1 MATEAIVSPHHG
13 VHAERHWLI
22 EWLTTTDHKKIGMMY
37 LMFTIAF
44 MVVGGI
50 LALIVRSQLA
60 WSNND
65 LVSQEK
71 YNQFFTMHASTMLF
85 LFIIPVGAGFG
96 NYVLP
101 LMIGAK
107 DMAYPRINALSLWLI
122 PLAAFIM
129 FSSFFV
135 EGGSAQAG
143 WTEYPPLSSKTFLP
157 GHGTDLWI
165 LGVQILGISSV
176 GGGINFLV
184 TTMTMRAPG
193 MTLARM
199 PIFVWM
205 IVVTSVLVVFATP
218 VLAGVLTM
226 LFADRYIGTYF
237 FDPRNGGNPVLWQQ
251 LFWFYSHPAVY
262 IMILPAMG
270 IVSEV
275 IPVFSRKPLFGY
287 KAVIYAGAAIG
298 VLGFTVWMHH
308 MFATGLSVPLTVW
321 TMFATMLIAVPSGV
335 KMFNWLGTMWG
346 GSILLRTPML
356 FALGFL
362 FMFLIGGVD
371 GVFNAI
377 VPVDYVLNDTYWVV
391 SHIHY
396 VLFGGSV
403 FGVFAGVYYW
413 FPKMTGKML
422 DETLGKI
429 HFWLMLIGMN
439 MAFMPMH
446 VLGLMGMPRRIATY
460 ESGQGWEYWNLVST
474 IGAFTIALSILCFI
488 INFVKT
494 ITTAPKTAG
503 DDPWEGNTLE
513 WMTSSPPPEHNFD
526 SLPEIRSER
535 PNWDARISRRFASTA
550 ATVIDGGAYGAH
562 SH

>member
-1 MATEAIVSPHHG
+1 MATEAIARPAHG
-13 VHAERHWLI
+13 AREYTGLLAWVL
-22 EWLTTTDHKKIGMMY
+22 TTDHKKIGIMY
-37 LMFTIAF
+37 LLFTIAF
-44 MVVGGI
+44 LFVGGV
-50 LALIVRSQLA
+50 LALLVRTQLA
-60 WSNND
+60 WSHTGF
-65 LVSQEK
+65 LSQQE

-85 LFIIPVGAGFG
+85 LFVIPVGAGFG
-96 NYVLP
+96 NYLLP

-122 PLAAFIM
+122 PLAAFFM

-135 EGGSAQAG
+135 EGGAAQSG
-143 WTEYPPLSSKTFLP
+143 WTEYAPLTDDTFMP
-157 GHGTDLWI
+157 GKGTDLWI

-176 GGGINFLV
+176 GGAINFLV

-193 MTLARM
+193 MTLSRM

-226 LFADRYIGTYF
+226 LFSDRNFGTAF
-237 FDPRNGGNPVLWQQ
+237 FNPREGGNPLLYQQ

-287 KAVIYAGAAIG
+287 RAVIYAGAAIG

-321 TMFATMLIAVPSGV
+321 TMLATMMIAVPSGV

-346 GSILLRTPML
+346 GSILMRTPMM
-356 FALGFL
+356 FAVGFL

-371 GVFNAI
+371 GVFHAVVPIDYAI
-377 VPVDYVLNDTYWVV
+377 NDTYWVV

-403 FGVFAGVYYW
+403 FGVFAGIYFW
-413 FPKMTGKML
+413 FPKFTGKRL
-422 DETLGKI
+422 DETLGTV

-439 MAFMPMH
+439 LAFMPMH
-446 VLGLMGMPRRIATY
+446 ILGLKGMPRRIADY
-460 ESGQGWEYWNLVST
+460 QGGQGWEEWNLIST
-474 IGAFTIALSILCFI
+474 IGAFTIAVSMLVFI
-488 INFVKT
+488 FNFLKT
-494 ITTAPKTAG
+494 VATAPKDAG

-513 WMTSSPPPEHNFD
+513 WMTSSPPPEHNFHE
-526 SLPEIRSER
+526 LPEIHSER
-535 PNWDARISRRFASTA
+535 PNWDRRMARDPSMTA
-550 ATVIDGGAYGAH
+550 VSAH
-562 SH
+562 

>member
-1 MATEAIVSPHHG
+1 MATEAIARPAHG
-13 VHAERHWLI
+13 AREYTGLLAWL
-22 EWLTTTDHKKIGMMY
+22 LTTDHKKIGIMY
-37 LMFTIAF
+37 LLFTIAF
-44 MVVGGI
+44 LFVGGI
-50 LALIVRSQLA
+50 LALLVRLQLA
-60 WSNND
+60 WSNTGF
-65 LVSQEK
+65 LSQEE

-85 LFIIPVGAGFG
+85 LFVIPVGAGFG
-96 NYVLP
+96 NYLLP

-122 PLAAFIM
+122 PLAALIM

-135 EGGSAQAG
+135 EGGAAQSG
-143 WTEYPPLSSKTFLP
+143 WTEYAPLTDDTFMP
-157 GHGTDLWI
+157 GKGTDLWI

-176 GGGINFLV
+176 GGAINFLV

-193 MTLARM
+193 MTLSRM

-226 LFADRYIGTYF
+226 LFADRNFGTAF
-237 FDPRNGGNPVLWQQ
+237 FNPREGGNPLLYQQ

-287 KAVIYAGAAIG
+287 RAVIYAGAAIG

-321 TMFATMLIAVPSGV
+321 TMLATMMIAVPSGV

-346 GSILLRTPML
+346 GSILMRTPMM
-356 FALGFL
+356 FAVGFL

-371 GVFNAI
+371 GVFHAVVPIDYAI
-377 VPVDYVLNDTYWVV
+377 NDTYWVV

-403 FGVFAGVYYW
+403 FGVFAGIYFW
-413 FPKMTGKML
+413 FPKFTGKLL
-422 DETLGKI
+422 DETLGKV

-439 MAFMPMH
+439 LAFMPMH
-446 VLGLMGMPRRIATY
+446 ILGLKGMPRRIADY
-460 ESGQGWEYWNLVST
+460 QGGQGWEEWNLIST
-474 IGAFTIALSILCFI
+474 IGAFIIALSMLVFI
-488 INFVKT
+488 VNFLKT
-494 ITTAPKTAG
+494 LATAPKDAG

-513 WMTSSPPPEHNFD
+513 WMTSSPPPEHNFHE
-526 SLPEIRSER
+526 LPEIHSER
-535 PNWDARISRRFASTA
+535 PAWDRRVARDPSMTPTA
-550 ATVIDGGAYGAH
+550 AH
-562 SH
+562 

>member
-1 MATEAIVSPHHG
+1 MASGAIARPAHG
-13 VHAERHWLI
+13 AKEYSGILAWVL
-22 EWLTTTDHKKIGMMY
+22 TTDHKKIGIMY
-37 LMFTIAF
+37 LIFTIIFLFA
-44 MVVGGI
+44 GGV
-50 LALIVRSQLA
+50 LALMVRTQLA
-60 WSNND
+60 WSNSTF
-65 LVSQEK
+65 LSQHQ

-85 LFIIPVGAGFG
+85 LFVIPVGAGFG
-96 NYVLP
+96 NYLLP

-107 DMAYPRINALSLWLI
+107 DMAYPRINAFSLWLI
-122 PLAAFIM
+122 PLAGVIM

-135 EGGSAQAG
+135 SGGSASSG
-143 WTEYPPLSSKTFLP
+143 WTEYPPLTEKTFMP
-157 GHGTDLWI
+157 GQGTDLWI

-193 MTLARM
+193 MTLVRM

-218 VLAGVLTM
+218 VLASVLTM
-226 LFADRYIGTYF
+226 LFTDRYIGTNF
-237 FDPRNGGNPVLWQQ
+237 FDPREGGNPILWQQ

-298 VLGFTVWMHH
+298 ILGFTVWMHH

-321 TMFATMLIAVPSGV
+321 TMIATMAIAVPSGV

-346 GSILLRTPML
+346 GSILLSTPML
-356 FALGFL
+356 FAIGFL
-362 FMFLIGGVD
+362 LMFLIGGVD
-371 GVFNAI
+371 GVFHAV
-377 VPVDYVLNDTYWVV
+377 VPVDYAINDTYWVV

-403 FGVFAGVYYW
+403 FGVFAGIYYW
-413 FPKMTGKML
+413 FPKMTGKFL
-422 DETLGKI
+422 DETLGKF
-429 HFWLMLIGMN
+429 HFYIMLVGMN
-439 MAFMPMH
+439 LAFMPMH
-446 VLGLMGMPRRIATY
+446 VLGIKGMPRRIADY
-460 ESGQGWEYWNLVST
+460 QGGQGWDWWNLIST
-474 IGAFTIALSILCFI
+474 IGAFMIAFSMLFFI
-488 INFVKT
+488 ANVIRT
-494 ITTAPKTAG
+494 LMTAPKSAG

-526 SLPEIRSER
+526 SLPEIHSER
-535 PNWDARISRRFASTA
+535 PNWDARMAQQGHP
-550 ATVIDGGAYGAH
+550 V

>member
-1 MATEAIVSPHHG
+1 MAIEAIPRPAHG
-13 VHAERHWLI
+13 AHEQSGLLAWL
-22 EWLTTTDHKKIGMMY
+22 LTTDHKKIGIMY
-37 LMFTIAF
+37 LIFTIAF
-44 MVVGGI
+44 LMVGGA
-50 LALIVRSQLA
+50 LALMVRLQLA
-60 WSNND
+60 WSD
-65 LVSQEK
+65 MGVLEQDQ

-85 LFIIPVGAGFG
+85 LFVIPVGAGFG
-96 NYVLP
+96 NYLLP

-122 PLAAFIM
+122 PLAAVVM

-135 EGGSAQAG
+135 EGGTASSG
-143 WTEYPPLSSKTFLP
+143 WTEYPPLTTDTFLP
-157 GHGTDLWI
+157 GKGTDLWI

-176 GGGINFLV
+176 GGAINFLV

-218 VLAGVLTM
+218 VLASVLTM
-226 LFADRYIGTYF
+226 LFADRNFGTTF
-237 FDPRNGGNPVLWQQ
+237 FDPREGGNPILYQQ

-270 IVSEV
+270 IISEV
-275 IPVFSRKPLFGY
+275 LPVFSRKPLFGY

-308 MFATGLSVPLTVW
+308 MFATGLSVPLTIW
-321 TMFATMLIAVPSGV
+321 TMLATMMIAVPSGV

-346 GSILLRTPML
+346 GSISLKAPML
-356 FALGFL
+356 FAMGFL

-371 GVFNAI
+371 GVFNAV
-377 VPVDYVLNDTYWVV
+377 VPIDYALNDTYWVV

-403 FGVFAGVYYW
+403 FGVFAGIYFW

-422 DETLGKI
+422 DETLGTI

-439 MAFMPMH
+439 LAFMPMH
-446 VLGLMGMPRRIATY
+446 ILGLKGMPRRIAEY
-460 ESGQGWEYWNLVST
+460 QGGQGWDTWNLIST
-474 IGAFTIALSILCFI
+474 IGAFTVAVSMLFFIANVI
-488 INFVKT
+488 KT
-494 ITTAPKTAG
+494 LTSAPKTAG

-526 SLPEIRSER
+526 RLPEIHSER
-535 PNWDARISRRFASTA
+535 PNFDRRVASRTPSTRTGPAS
-550 ATVIDGGAYGAH
+550 VH
-562 SH
+562 

>member
-1 MATEAIVSPHHG
+1 MATEAIARPAHG
-13 VHAERHWLI
+13 AHSRNVIL
-22 EWLTTTDHKKIGMMY
+22 EWLLTTDHKKIGIMY
-37 LMFTIAF
+37 LIFTLSF
-44 MVVGGI
+44 FVVGGI
-50 LALIVRSQLA
+50 LALLVRTQLA
-60 WSNND
+60 WSD
-65 LVSQEK
+65 STFLSQKE

-85 LFIIPVGAGFG
+85 LFVIPVGAGFG
-96 NYVLP
+96 NYLLP

-107 DMAYPRINALSLWLI
+107 DMAYPRINAFSLWLI
-122 PLAAFIM
+122 PLAAVIM

-135 EGGSAQAG
+135 EGGSAAAG
-143 WTEYPPLSSKTFLP
+143 WTEYPPVTGKTFSP
-157 GHGTDLWI
+157 GQGTDLWI

-176 GGGINFLV
+176 GGAINFLV

-193 MTLARM
+193 MSMIRM

-226 LFADRYIGTYF
+226 LFSDRYIGTHF
-237 FDPRNGGNPVLWQQ
+237 FDPQFGGNPILYQQ

-270 IVSEV
+270 IISE
-275 IPVFSRKPLFGY
+275 ILPVFARKPLFGY
-287 KAVIYAGAAIG
+287 KAVIYAGAGIG

-321 TMFATMLIAVPSGV
+321 TMLATMMIAVPSGV
-335 KMFNWLGTMWG
+335 KMFNWLGTIWG
-346 GSILLRTPML
+346 GSISLRVPMM

-377 VPVDYVLNDTYWVV
+377 VPVDYALNDTYWVV

-403 FGVFAGVYYW
+403 FGVFAGIYFW
-413 FPKMTGKML
+413 MPKMTGKML
-422 DETLGKI
+422 DETLGMI

-439 MAFMPMH
+439 LAFMPMH
-446 VLGLMGMPRRIATY
+446 ILGIKGMPRRIADY
-460 ESGQGWEYWNLVST
+460 QGGQGWEEWNLIST
-474 IGAFTIALSILCFI
+474 IGAFIIAVSIVVFI
-488 INFVKT
+488 VNVIKT
-494 ITTAPKTAG
+494 LALAPKSAG
-503 DDPWEGNTLE
+503 DDPWEGNSME

-526 SLPEIRSER
+526 EMPEVHSER
-535 PNWDARISRRFASTA
+535 PARDRRMARQSASTQAHGA
-550 ATVIDGGAYGAH
+550 AH
-562 SH
+562 

>member
-1 MATEAIVSPHHG
+1 MATEAIARPAHG
-13 VHAERHWLI
+13 AREYTGILAWL
-22 EWLTTTDHKKIGMMY
+22 LTTDHKKIGIMY
-37 LMFTIAF
+37 LVFTVAF
-44 MVVGGI
+44 FMIGGI
-50 LALIVRSQLA
+50 LALFVRTQLA
-60 WSNND
+60 WSD
-65 LVSQEK
+65 STFLSQAK

-85 LFIIPVGAGFG
+85 LFVIPVGAGFG
-96 NYVLP
+96 NFLLP

-107 DMAYPRINALSLWLI
+107 DMAYPRINAFALWLI
-122 PLAAFIM
+122 PLAAVIM

-135 EGGSAQAG
+135 TGGSAAAG
-143 WTEYPPLSSKTFLP
+143 WTEYPPLTDNTFMP
-157 GHGTDLWI
+157 GRGTDLWI

-176 GGGINFLV
+176 AGGINFLV

-193 MTLARM
+193 MTLSRM

-205 IVVTSVLVVFATP
+205 IIVTSVLVVFATP
-218 VLAGVLTM
+218 VLASVLTM
-226 LFADRYIGTYF
+226 LFADRYIGTEF
-237 FDPRNGGNPVLWQQ
+237 FNPREGGNPLLYQQ

-270 IVSEV
+270 IISEV

-321 TMFATMLIAVPSGV
+321 TMLATMAIAVPSGV

-346 GSILLRTPML
+346 GSISLRVPML

-377 VPVDYVLNDTYWVV
+377 VPIDYHLNDTYWVV

-403 FGVFAGVYYW
+403 FGVFAGLYFW
-413 FPKMTGKML
+413 IPKMTGKMM
-422 DETLGKI
+422 DEFLGTV

-439 MAFMPMH
+439 LAFMPMH
-446 VLGLMGMPRRIATY
+446 ILGLKGMPRRIADY
-460 ESGQGWEYWNLVST
+460 QGGQGWEVWNLIATV
-474 IGAFTIALSILCFI
+474 GAFIVAVSILIFLFNFI
-488 INFVKT
+488 KT
-494 ITTAPKTAG
+494 MLTAPKTAG
-503 DDPWEGNTLE
+503 DDPWEANTLE
-513 WMTSSPPPEHNFD
+513 WTTTSPPPEHNFD
-526 SLPEIRSER
+526 ELPEIHSER
-535 PNWDARISRRFASTA
+535 PNWDRRMARDPAFARTS
-550 ATVIDGGAYGAH
+550 GH
-562 SH
+562 S

>member
-1 MATEAIVSPHHG
+1 
-13 VHAERHWLI
+13 
-22 EWLTTTDHKKIGMMY
+22 MY
-37 LMFTIAF
+37 LIFTLSF
-44 MVVGGI
+44 FVVGGI
-50 LALIVRSQLA
+50 LALLVRTQLA
-60 WSNND
+60 WSD
-65 LVSQEK
+65 TGFLSQKE

-85 LFIIPVGAGFG
+85 LFVIPVGAGFG
-96 NYVLP
+96 NYLLP

-122 PLAAFIM
+122 PLAAVIM

-135 EGGSAQAG
+135 EGGSAAAG
-143 WTEYPPLSSKTFLP
+143 WTEYPPVSSKTFSP

-176 GGGINFLV
+176 GGAINFLV

-193 MTLARM
+193 MSLIRM

-226 LFADRYIGTYF
+226 LFADRYIGTHF
-237 FDPRNGGNPVLWQQ
+237 FDPREGGNPLLYQQ

-275 IPVFSRKPLFGY
+275 LPVFSRKPLFGY
-287 KAVIYAGAAIG
+287 KAVIYAGAGIG

-321 TMFATMLIAVPSGV
+321 TMLATMMIAVPSGV

-346 GSILLRTPML
+346 GSISLRVPML
-356 FALGFL
+356 FAIGFL

-371 GVFNAI
+371 GVFHAVVPIDYAI
-377 VPVDYVLNDTYWVV
+377 NDTYWVV

-403 FGVFAGVYYW
+403 FGVFAGMYFW
-413 FPKMTGKML
+413 MPKMTGKLL
-422 DETLGKI
+422 DEGLGLV

-439 MAFMPMH
+439 LAFMPMH
-446 VLGLMGMPRRIATY
+446 ILGLKGMPRRIADY
-460 ESGQGWEYWNLVST
+460 QSGLGWEEWNLIST
-474 IGAFTIALSILCFI
+474 IGAFMIALSILVFI
-488 INFVKT
+488 INVIKT
-494 ITTAPKTAG
+494 LLMAPKSAG
-503 DDPWEGNTLE
+503 DDPWEGNSLE
-513 WMTSSPPPEHNFD
+513 WMTSSPPPEHNFHE
-526 SLPEIRSER
+526 LPEIHSER
-535 PNWDARISRRFASTA
+535 PAWDRRMAQRSASTQVQG
-550 ATVIDGGAYGAH
+550 ATAH
-562 SH
+562 

>member
-1 MATEAIVSPHHG
+1 MATEAIVRPQHEA
-13 VHAERHWLI
+13 HAERFWLL
-22 EWLTTTDHKKIGMMY
+22 EWLTTTDHKKIGMLY
-37 LMFTIAF
+37 LIFTITF

-65 LVSQEK
+65 LISQDK

-122 PLAAFIM
+122 PLAALIM

-143 WTEYPPLSSKTFLP
+143 WTSYPPLTGKTFLP

-308 MFATGLSVPLTVW
+308 MFATGLSIPLTVW

-346 GSILLRTPML
+346 GSILLRTPMM

-413 FPKMTGKML
+413 FPKMTGKLL
-422 DETLGKI
+422 DETMGHI

-446 VLGLMGMPRRIATY
+446 VLGLMGMPRRISSY
-460 ESGQGWEYWNLVST
+460 EDGQGWEYWNLIST
-474 IGAFTIALSILCFI
+474 IGAFMIALSVLIFI

-494 ITTAPKTAG
+494 ITTAPKTSG

-526 SLPEIRSER
+526 SLPDIHSER
-535 PNWDARISRRFASTA
+535 PNWDARISRRYASTA
-550 ATVIDGGAYGAH
+550 STIVDGGAYGAH

>member
-1 MATEAIVSPHHG
+1 MATGAIAHPAHPT
-13 VHAERHWLI
+13 RHYSGLL
-22 EWLTTTDHKKIGMMY
+22 EWLLTTDHKKIGIMY
-37 LMFTIAF
+37 LIFTVAF
-44 MVVGGI
+44 FVVGGI
-50 LALIVRSQLA
+50 LALLVRTQLA
-60 WSNND
+60 WSHTGF
-65 LVSQEK
+65 LSQHE

-85 LFIIPVGAGFG
+85 LFVIPVGAGFG
-96 NYVLP
+96 NYLLP

-122 PLAAFIM
+122 PLAAFFM

-135 EGGSAQAG
+135 EGGSAAAG
-143 WTEYPPLSSKTFLP
+143 WTSYPPLTAKTFSP

-176 GGGINFLV
+176 GGAINFLV

-218 VLAGVLTM
+218 VLASVLTM
-226 LFADRYIGTYF
+226 LFTDRYIGTNF
-237 FDPRNGGNPVLWQQ
+237 FDPREGGNPVLWQQ

-270 IVSEV
+270 IVSE
-275 IPVFSRKPLFGY
+275 ILPVFSRKPLFGY

-308 MFATGLSVPLTVW
+308 MFATGLSTPLTVW
-321 TMFATMLIAVPSGV
+321 TMLATMMIAVPSGV

-346 GSILLRTPML
+346 GSISLRVPML
-356 FALGFL
+356 FAIGFL

-371 GVFNAI
+371 GVFHAVVPIDYAI
-377 VPVDYVLNDTYWVV
+377 NDTYWVV

-403 FGVFAGVYYW
+403 FGVFGGLYFW
-413 FPKMTGKML
+413 IPKMTGKMMN
-422 DETLGKI
+422 ETLGKM

-439 MAFMPMH
+439 LAFMPMH
-446 VLGLMGMPRRIATY
+446 ILGLMGMPRRIADY
-460 ESGQGWEYWNLVST
+460 QGGQGWEIWNLIST
-474 IGAFTIALSILCFI
+474 IGAFTIATSILVFI
-488 INFVKT
+488 VNF
-494 ITTAPKTAG
+494 IMSMTTAPKSAG
-503 DDPWEGNTLE
+503 NDPWEGNTLE

-526 SLPEIRSER
+526 SLPEIHSER
-535 PNWDARISRRFASTA
+535 PAWDERMARMPGMASRVS
-550 ATVIDGGAYGAH
+550 V

>member
-1 MATEAIVSPHHG
+1 LATEAIARPAHG
-13 VHAERHWLI
+13 AHSRNVILDWL
-22 EWLTTTDHKKIGMMY
+22 LTTDHKKIGIMY
-37 LMFTIAF
+37 LVFNLSF
-44 MVVGGI
+44 FVVGGI
-50 LALIVRSQLA
+50 LALLVRTQLA
-60 WSNND
+60 WSD
-65 LVSQEK
+65 TGFLSQDN

-85 LFIIPVGAGFG
+85 LFVIPVGAGFG
-96 NYVLP
+96 NYLLP

-122 PLAAFIM
+122 PLAAVIM

-135 EGGSAQAG
+135 DGGSAAAG
-143 WTEYPPLSSKTFLP
+143 WTEYPPVSNATFSP

-176 GGGINFLV
+176 GGAINFLV

-193 MTLARM
+193 MSLIRM

-226 LFADRYIGTYF
+226 LFADRYIGTHF
-237 FDPRNGGNPVLWQQ
+237 FDPAFGGNPLLYQQ

-275 IPVFSRKPLFGY
+275 LPVFSRKPLFGY
-287 KAVIYAGAAIG
+287 KAVIYAGAGIG

-308 MFATGLSVPLTVW
+308 MFATGLSLPLTVW
-321 TMFATMLIAVPSGV
+321 TMLATMMIAVPSGV

-346 GSILLRTPML
+346 GSISLRVPML
-356 FALGFL
+356 FAIGFL

-371 GVFNAI
+371 GVFHAVVPIDYAI
-377 VPVDYVLNDTYWVV
+377 NDTYWVV

-403 FGVFAGVYYW
+403 FGVFAGIYFW
-413 FPKMTGKML
+413 MPKMTGKML
-422 DETLGKI
+422 DETLGTI

-439 MAFMPMH
+439 LAFMPMH
-446 VLGLMGMPRRIATY
+446 ILGLKGMPRRIADY
-460 ESGQGWEYWNLVST
+460 QSGLGWEEWNLIST
-474 IGAFTIALSILCFI
+474 IGAFTIAVSILVFI
-488 INFVKT
+488 INFIKT
-494 ITTAPKTAG
+494 MATHPKSAG
-503 DDPWEGNTLE
+503 DDPWEGNSME

-526 SLPEIRSER
+526 ELPEIHSER
-535 PNWDARISRRFASTA
+535 PAWDRRMARRQASTQAHGA
-550 ATVIDGGAYGAH
+550 AAH
-562 SH
+562 

>member
-1 MATEAIVSPHHG
+1 MATGAIARPAHETKEYTG
-13 VHAERHWLI
+13 LLAWL
-22 EWLTTTDHKKIGMMY
+22 LTTDHKKIGIMY
-37 LMFTIAF
+37 LIFTLLF
-44 MVVGGI
+44 FFVGGV
-50 LALIVRSQLA
+50 LALLVRAQLA
-60 WSNND
+60 WSHTGI
-65 LVSQEK
+65 LSQEQ

-85 LFIIPVGAGFG
+85 LFVIPVGAGFG
-96 NYVLP
+96 NYLLP

-107 DMAYPRINALSLWLI
+107 DMAYPRINAFSLWLI
-122 PLAAFIM
+122 PLAALIM

-135 EGGSAQAG
+135 EGGSASSG
-143 WTEYPPLSSKTFLP
+143 WTEYPPLTNKTFQP
-157 GHGTDLWI
+157 GVGTDLWI
-165 LGVQILGISSV
+165 LGVQTLGISSV
-176 GGGINFLV
+176 GGAINFLV
-184 TTMTMRAPG
+184 TVMTMRAPG

-205 IVVTSVLVVFATP
+205 IIVTSVLVVFATP

-226 LFADRYIGTYF
+226 LFMDRNVGTNF
-237 FDPRNGGNPVLWQQ
+237 FDPREGGNPILWQQ

-275 IPVFSRKPLFGY
+275 LPVFSRKPLFGY

-308 MFATGLSVPLTVW
+308 MFATGLSTPLTIW
-321 TMFATMLIAVPSGV
+321 TMLATAMIAVPSGV

-346 GSILLRTPML
+346 GSLSLKVPML
-356 FALGFL
+356 FSIGFL

-371 GVFNAI
+371 GVFHAV
-377 VPVDYVLNDTYWVV
+377 VPVDYAINDTYWVV

-403 FGVFAGVYYW
+403 FGVFSGIYYW
-413 FPKMTGKML
+413 FPKMTGKFL
-422 DETLGKI
+422 NESLGKV

-439 MAFMPMH
+439 LAFMPMH
-446 VLGLMGMPRRIATY
+446 ILGLKGMPRRIADY
-460 ESGQGWEYWNLVST
+460 EGGLGWDIWNLIST
-474 IGAFTIALSILCFI
+474 IGAFTIAVSILVFI
-488 INFVKT
+488 ANFFLSLRSS
-494 ITTAPKTAG
+494 PKSAG

-526 SLPEIRSER
+526 EMPEIHSER
-535 PNWDARISRRFASTA
+535 PAWDARINRQSFAGRTLQ
-550 ATVIDGGAYGAH
+550 H
-562 SH
+562 S

>member
-1 MATEAIVSPHHG
+1 MATEAIARPAHEA
-13 VHAERHWLI
+13 HARNAVLDWL
-22 EWLTTTDHKKIGMMY
+22 LTTDHKKIGIMY
-37 LMFTIAF
+37 LIFTLSF
-44 MVVGGI
+44 FVVGGI
-50 LALIVRSQLA
+50 LALLVRTQLA
-60 WSNND
+60 WHNTGF
-65 LVSQEK
+65 LTQEK

-85 LFIIPVGAGFG
+85 LFVIPVGAGFG
-96 NYVLP
+96 NYLLP

-107 DMAYPRINALSLWLI
+107 DMAYPRINAFSLWLI
-122 PLAAFIM
+122 PLAAVIL

-135 EGGSAQAG
+135 DGGSAAAG
-143 WTEYPPLSSKTFLP
+143 WTEYPPVSGRTFSP

-176 GGGINFLV
+176 GGAINFLV

-193 MTLARM
+193 MSLFRM

-226 LFADRYIGTYF
+226 LFADRYIGTHF
-237 FDPRNGGNPVLWQQ
+237 FDPQFGGNPLLYQQ

-275 IPVFSRKPLFGY
+275 LPVFSRKPLFGY
-287 KAVIYAGAAIG
+287 KMVIYAGAGIG

-308 MFATGLSVPLTVW
+308 MFATGLSIPLTVW
-321 TMFATMLIAVPSGV
+321 TMMTTMMIAVPSGV

-346 GSILLRTPML
+346 GSISLRVPMM
-356 FALGFL
+356 FAIGFL

-371 GVFNAI
+371 GVFHAI
-377 VPVDYVLNDTYWVV
+377 VPIDYAINDTYWVV

-403 FGVFAGVYYW
+403 FGVFAGIYFW
-413 FPKMTGKML
+413 MPKMTGKML
-422 DETLGKI
+422 DETLGMI

-439 MAFMPMH
+439 LAFMPMH
-446 VLGLMGMPRRIATY
+446 ILGLKGMPRRIAEY
-460 ESGQGWEYWNLVST
+460 QGGQGWDIWNLIST
-474 IGAFTIALSILCFI
+474 IGAFMIATSILIFI
-488 INFVKT
+488 INMIKT
-494 ITTAPKTAG
+494 LALAPKSAG
-503 DDPWEGNTLE
+503 DDPWEGNSLE

-526 SLPEIRSER
+526 ELPEIHSER
-535 PNWDARISRRFASTA
+535 PAWDRRMAQRAASTTIHGA
-550 ATVIDGGAYGAH
+550 AH
-562 SH
+562 

>member
-1 MATEAIVSPHHG
+1 MATEAIATPAAHG
-13 VHAERHWLI
+13 AHAERHWLI
-22 EWLTTTDHKKIGMMY
+22 EWLTTTDHKKIGIMY
-37 LMFTIAF
+37 LIFTISF
-44 MVVGGI
+44 MVIGGI
-50 LALIVRSQLA
+50 LALVVRSQLA

-65 LVSQEK
+65 LVSEDQ

-96 NYVLP
+96 NYLLP

-122 PLAAFIM
+122 PLAALIM

-143 WTEYPPLSSKTFLP
+143 WTSYPPLSSKTFLP

-226 LFADRYIGTYF
+226 LFADRYIGTHF
-237 FDPRNGGNPVLWQQ
+237 FDPRFGGNPVLWQQ

-308 MFATGLSVPLTVW
+308 MFATGLSLPLTVW
-321 TMFATMLIAVPSGV
+321 TMLATMMIAVPSGV

-346 GSILLRTPML
+346 GSISLAVPML
-356 FALGFL
+356 FSIGFL

-371 GVFNAI
+371 GVFHAVVPIDYAI
-377 VPVDYVLNDTYWVV
+377 NDTYWVV

-413 FPKMTGKML
+413 FPKMTGKVL
-422 DETLGKI
+422 DETMGKW

-439 MAFMPMH
+439 LAFMPMH

-460 ESGQGWEYWNLVST
+460 ESGQGWEYWNLIST
-474 IGAFTIALSILCFI
+474 IGAFMIAFSVLIFI
-488 INFVKT
+488 INFFKT
-494 ITTAPKTAG
+494 LLTQPKTAG

-526 SLPEIRSER
+526 VLPEIHSER
-535 PNWDARISRRFASTA
+535 PNWDARVRQRYPSTA
-550 ATVIDGGAYGAH
+550 TLPQSQHY
-562 SH
+562 

>member
-1 MATEAIVSPHHG
+1 MATEAIARP
-13 VHAERHWLI
+13 VHAPREYTGLLAWL
-22 EWLTTTDHKKIGMMY
+22 LTTDHKKIGIMY
-37 LMFTIAF
+37 LIFTVLF
-44 MVVGGI
+44 FFVGGI
-50 LALIVRSQLA
+50 LALMVRTQLA
-60 WSNND
+60 WSENTF
-65 LVSQEK
+65 LSQHE

-85 LFIIPVGAGFG
+85 LFVIPVGAGFG
-96 NYVLP
+96 NYMLP

-122 PLAAFIM
+122 PLAAIFM

-135 EGGSAQAG
+135 EGGSASAG
-143 WTEYPPLSSKTFLP
+143 WTSYAPLTGKTFSP
-157 GHGTDLWI
+157 GHGMDLWI

-176 GGGINFLV
+176 GGAINFLV
-184 TTMTMRAPG
+184 TVMTMRAPG

-218 VLAGVLTM
+218 VLASVLSM
-226 LFADRYIGTYF
+226 LFADRFIGTGF
-237 FDPRNGGNPVLWQQ
+237 FDPREGGNPILYQQ

-275 IPVFSRKPLFGY
+275 LPVFSRKPLFGY
-287 KAVIYAGAAIG
+287 KAVIYAGAGIG
-298 VLGFTVWMHH
+298 ILGFTVWMHH
-308 MFATGLSVPLTVW
+308 MFATGLSTPLTVW
-321 TMFATMLIAVPSGV
+321 TMLATMMIAVPSGV

-346 GSILLRTPML
+346 GSLLLNTPML
-356 FALGFL
+356 FSIGFL

-371 GVFNAI
+371 GVFHAVVAI
-377 VPVDYVLNDTYWVV
+377 DYAINDTYWVV

-403 FGVFAGVYYW
+403 FGVFSGIYYW
-413 FPKMTGKML
+413 FPKITGKFL

-439 MAFMPMH
+439 LTFMPMH
-446 VLGLMGMPRRIATY
+446 ILGLKGMPRRIADY
-460 ESGQGWEYWNLVST
+460 QDGLGWEVWNLIST
-474 IGAFTIALSILCFI
+474 IGAFIIAVSMLVFI
-488 INFVKT
+488 FNF
-494 ITTAPKTAG
+494 IRSLATAPKTAG

-526 SLPEIRSER
+526 SLPPVHSER
-535 PNWDARISRRFASTA
+535 PAWDERVARNP
-550 ATVIDGGAYGAH
+550 AYRSMVSSGH
-562 SH
+562 

>member
-1 MATEAIVSPHHG
+1 MATEAIARPAHG
-13 VHAERHWLI
+13 TREYSGLLAWL
-22 EWLTTTDHKKIGMMY
+22 LTTDHKKIGIMY
-37 LMFTIAF
+37 LVFTVAF
-44 MVVGGI
+44 FFVGGI
-50 LALIVRSQLA
+50 LALLVRLQLA
-60 WSNND
+60 WSDTGILSQND
-65 LVSQEK
+65 

-85 LFIIPVGAGFG
+85 LFVIPVGAGFG
-96 NYVLP
+96 NYLLP

-122 PLAAFIM
+122 PLAAFFM

-143 WTEYPPLSSKTFLP
+143 WTEYPPLTERTFLP
-157 GHGTDLWI
+157 GKGTDLWI

-176 GGGINFLV
+176 GGAINFLV
-184 TTMTMRAPG
+184 TVMTMRAPG

-199 PIFVWM
+199 PIFAWM
-205 IVVTSVLVVFATP
+205 TTVNSVLVVFATP
-218 VLAGVLTM
+218 VLASVLSM
-226 LFADRYIGTYF
+226 LFTDRYLDTNF
-237 FDPRNGGNPVLWQQ
+237 FDPRAGGNPVLYQQ

-321 TMFATMLIAVPSGV
+321 TMLATMMIAVPSGV

-346 GSILLRTPML
+346 GSISLKAPML
-356 FALGFL
+356 FAVGFL

-371 GVFNAI
+371 GVFNAV
-377 VPVDYVLNDTYWVV
+377 VPVDYALNDTYWVV

-403 FGVFAGVYYW
+403 FGVFAGIYYW
-413 FPKMTGKML
+413 FPKMTGKIM
-422 DETLGKI
+422 DEGLGKL
-429 HFWLMLIGMN
+429 HFWLMLVGMN
-439 MAFMPMH
+439 LAFMPMH
-446 VLGLMGMPRRIATY
+446 ILGLMGMPRRIASY
-460 ESGQGWEYWNLVST
+460 EGGQGWDEWNLLST
-474 IGAFTIALSILCFI
+474 IGAFTIAVSMLVFI
-488 INFVKT
+488 FNFTKSLMT
-494 ITTAPKTAG
+494 QPKAAG

-513 WMTSSPPPEHNFD
+513 WMTSSPPPEHNFE
-526 SLPEIRSER
+526 SLPEIHSER
-535 PNWDARISRRFASTA
+535 PAWDDRMSRRPEFQA
-550 ATVIDGGAYGAH
+550 VKH
-562 SH
+562 